1 MLTTSLWLAEQYSSP
16 KVLLHYRATIWRVQ
30 LADDDNR
37 AQKYIVTRP
46 QRMIGSEVVREEE
59 RERCVTCL
67 FRCERERLLA
77 DATGWKRRRSRKNC
91 VRNRCIV
98 DMRGQ
103 SYVQSIVRLQMDVM
117 VVLERMTHHFE
128 RKKEVATSH
137 LMQEPLR
144 LTTHHDLIHG
154 PE

>member
-77 DATGWKRRRSRKNC
+77 DATGWKKTPIPKELREKPLYRGYERAELRS
-91 VRNRCIV
+91 I
-98 DMRGQ
+98 D
-103 SYVQSIVRLQMDVM
+103 S
-117 VVLERMTHHFE
+117 
-128 RKKEVATSH
+128 ATADGRH
-137 LMQEPLR
+137 GGAGAHDTPL
-144 LTTHHDLIHG
+144 
-154 PE
+154 